1 MARRSRPA
9 APEPGVAFERTTRQ
23 RRAVVAAFEQA
34 GHPLSVGDLVAAAG
48 SAGEPLS
55 LTTAYRT
62 VRALVEEGSLAA
74 VEVPG
79 AGTFFERAG
88 KAHHHHF
95 SCMQCA
101 RVYELGAC
109 AATDV
114 TLPPGF
120 KAVSH
125 ETTVYGVCAQC
136 AGRARK
142 APGAP
147 RA

>member
-1 MARRSRPA
+1 MPAARRRPD
-9 APEPGVAFERTTRQ
+9 PPPGSAFERTTKQ
-23 RRAVVAAFEQA
+23 RRAVVGAFERS
-34 GHPLSVGDLVAAAG
+34 GHPLSVGELVDIAAR
-48 SAGEPLS
+48 AGEPVS

-62 VRALVEEGSLAA
+62 VRALVEEGSIAA

-79 AGTFFERAG
+79 AGTFYERAG

-101 RVYELGAC
+101 RVYELAQC

-114 TLPPGF
+114 ALPAGF

-125 ETTVYGVCAQC
+125 ETTVYGVCASC
-136 AGRARK
+136 ARTR
-142 APGAP
+142 
-147 RA
+147 R